1 MPLSPAE
8 RRFLRNWEEQRQGG
22 KASFVGIYTFGYFIF
37 IFMCGVALGLFSGL
51 RIVRPGLLIGWA
63 IVSLIG
69 AVIAAFISWQR
80 FQRRFQ
86 AIVRRE
92 VAEGEANAGTPA
104 QPA

>member
-8 RRFLRNWEEQRQGG
+8 RRFLRQWEEQRRGG
-22 KASFVGIYTFGYFIF
+22 KASFVAIYTFGYFLF
-37 IFMCGVALGLFSGL
+37 IFMSGVALGLFSGL
-51 RIVRPGLLIGWA
+51 RILRPGLLIGWVA
-63 IVSLIG
+63 VSLVG
-69 AVIAAFISWQR
+69 GVIAAFISWQR

-104 QPA
+104 QSA